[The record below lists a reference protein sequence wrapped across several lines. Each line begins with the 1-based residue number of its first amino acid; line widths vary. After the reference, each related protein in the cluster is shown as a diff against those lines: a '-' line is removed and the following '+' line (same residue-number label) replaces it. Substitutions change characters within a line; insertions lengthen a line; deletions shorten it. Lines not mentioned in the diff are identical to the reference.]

1 MKPKRYPYSGKKK
14 QSDKQIA
21 IKVNELKTDVAS
33 VVSRMNQAFSRIVGD
48 TKIYVNN
55 NGVELAAPKI
65 IIKSLSIYY
74 LVTDSEIVPNYDN
87 EGWSTTFPTIADKE
101 QQFVWCYSVLNGER
115 SGIQLCFKK

>member
-14 QSDKQIA
+14 QPEKQIA

-55 NGVELAAPKI
+55 NGVELEAPKI
-65 IIKSLSIYY
+65 I
-74 LVTDSEIVPNYDN
+74 V
-87 EGWSTTFPTIADKE
+87 KE
-101 QQFVWCYSVLNGER
+101 
-115 SGIQLCFKK
+115 